1 MLNKFGEVFENYNL
15 ENMNT
20 YGIKTI
26 TKYLIKPDN
35 LDNLKELVEYLKEN
49 NIKYYVLG
57 GGSNVILPDNPFNGV
72 IISLDKIN
80 KLEFNDT
87 KVSVGA
93 GINLGVFINSCIKK
107 SLGGLEYLA
116 GIPGT
121 LGGSLYGNAG
131 VKEHTI
137 YDYLESITILRD
149 GSIITL
155 NKSDIKYSY
164 RYTSFKESNDII
176 LGATFNLYE
185 DEEDKLMEIVKNNR
199 IKRVNSQ
206 PLEYK
211 NAGSVFKNPEG
222 DYAGRLIESLGLKG
236 YTVGGA
242 QVSEK
247 HANFIINI
255 GNATG
260 KDIRDLIKYIKT
272 RVFEEYKINLELE
285 QIIIEWE

>member
-1 MLNKFGEVFENYNL
+1 MLSNFGKVFENYNL

-26 TKYLIKPDN
+26 TKYLIKPN
-35 LDNLKELVEYLKEN
+35 SLDNLKELIEYLKEN
-49 NIKYYVLG
+49 NIKYYLLG

-72 IISLDKIN
+72 IISLETIN

-93 GINLGVFINSCIKK
+93 GISLGVFINKCIEK

-137 YDYLESITILRD
+137 YDYLESIIILRD

-164 RYTSFKESNDII
+164 RYTSFKESKDII
-176 LGATFNLYE
+176 LGATFNLYK
-185 DEEDKLMEIVKNNR
+185 DDQDKLMEIVKNNR

-236 YTVGGA
+236 YTIGGA

-260 KDIRDLIKYIKT
+260 KNIRNLIKYIQT
-272 RVFEEYKINLELE
+272 RVYEEYKINLELE